1 MFVTRSIVLS
11 GVGLSCAQVGTTGS
25 MLDGVSVS
33 FLRWLFSGMKWKP
46 VPKGELPATKIPV
59 DGWVRVKTPRA
70 MLSSVDSNLGG
81 VLRVRL
87 VNGIPIFSE
96 PISNVDMLSEQD
108 LSFTTRNLAA
118 RKVIEI

>member
-1 MFVTRSIVLS
+1 MVAT
-11 GVGLSCAQVGTTGS
+11 GLLEREV
-25 MLDGVSVS
+25 MS
-33 FLRWLFSGMKWKP
+33 FLRWLADGMKVKP
-46 VPKGELPATKIPV
+46 RGTVQVSATRIPV
-59 DGWVRVKTPRA
+59 EGWVRVKVPRE

-87 VNGIPIFSE
+87 VSGIPIFSE

-108 LSFTTRNLAA
+108 LSFTTRNLAT